1 MRKDLRIFTSHLP
14 EDVRGGDRWF
24 HCVSRRQAGPIHM
37 EWPIHLPPTHQ
48 ILQTAARPATSRCK
62 VQGQKTNCV
71 SWSPLY
77 GIGMDHSL
85 VCIILHRV
93 YVKVY
98 K

>member
-1 MRKDLRIFTSHLP
+1 MYEVEIDGSIVSVAGRLARFTGSEASL
-14 EDVRGGDRWF
+14 
-24 HCVSRRQAGPIHM
+24 

-77 GIGMDHSL
+77 GIGMDLSL